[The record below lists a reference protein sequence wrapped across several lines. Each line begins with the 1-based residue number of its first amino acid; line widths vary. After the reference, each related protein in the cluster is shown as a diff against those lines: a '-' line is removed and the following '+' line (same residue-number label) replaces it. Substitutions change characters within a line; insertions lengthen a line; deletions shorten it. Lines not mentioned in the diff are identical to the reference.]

1 MGPSLVLGVDVGNA
15 KLKLCVAGQGPPR
28 WMSRPLPYDDRA
40 RYRRHRDFE
49 IGIPPLVDEFLR
61 EARSEVAMVVVVTSS
76 GYAYPTYREGIVHT
90 MEVITKALPGAAAF
104 ALAHDGELVS
114 AAAIASGSPELLG
127 ALTFTNGVGA
137 AVLARRL
144 EWLGAPA
151 SGLVVDTG
159 GTTSQVAAVVDGEI
173 EPHVRIDRARYLEH
187 RLQNGKAAW
196 IGSQTLPLE
205 CLAREVPVGRRRFP
219 VLPRGVTFDAVVS
232 ALELAP
238 RELAT
243 KLSLF
248 GLAPRKADA
257 LRAIADSVNLDAD
270 LATEDELLG
279 LAHHYLELAIDRLAA
294 ELRLALAAAPEA
306 ARRRALVFGLGGPW
320 LTVPALRRAGID
332 EQGIAVASRWLA
344 PELAEVASC
353 YGACHAGLE
362 RLAGRELSPC

>member
-1 MGPSLVLGVDVGNA
+1 MGSGLVLGVDVGNA
-15 KLKLCVAGQGPPR
+15 KLKLCVAGRGQPR

-49 IGIPPLVDEFLR
+49 VGVPPLVDEFLGDAKG
-61 EARSEVAMVVVVTSS
+61 EISLVVVVTSS

-90 MEVITKALPGAAAF
+90 MALIARTVPAAECF

-114 AAAIASGSPELLG
+114 ASEIASGSPELLG

-144 EWLGAPA
+144 EWLGA

-159 GTTSQVAAVVDGEI
+159 GTTSQVAAIVDGEI
-173 EPHVRIDRARYLEH
+173 EPHVKIDRARYLEH
-187 RLQNGKAAW
+187 RLRSGKAAW

-205 CLAREVPVGRRRFP
+205 CLAPEVPVGDRRFP

-232 ALELAP
+232 ALDLAP
-238 RELAT
+238 PELAT

-248 GLAPRKADA
+248 GLAPRKESA
-257 LRAIADSVNLDAD
+257 LRAIADSVNLDANM
-270 LATEDELLG
+270 ASEEELIG
-279 LAHHYLELAIDRLAA
+279 LARHYLELAIDRLAG
-294 ELRLALAAAPEA
+294 ELRLALAASPAH
-306 ARRRALVFGLGGPW
+306 ARERALVFGLGGPW
-320 LTVPALRRAGID
+320 LTAPALRRAGV
-332 EQGIAVASRWLA
+332 EEIALASRWLA

-362 RLAGRELSPC
+362 RLAGRALSPC